1 MAAPT
6 KWNKKLQSSLC
17 TFTGSSDVED
27 QACISH
33 TIIIFLG
40 FTFFILHVKYRSIE
54 CFVFH
59 PDSCSC
65 HLLPACCCLVACSC
79 THAWIKVGRCCADV
93 VTSSASLLVTLP
105 LDQKCFT
112 RLNWLFFCPFCKV
125 CVSSVGAARLLMLV
139 INGVCWLIWA
149 SVAKCDSI
157 RWQMRFT
164 EAGASIKVLCLE
176 PNLHTVYRLL
186 EAAKKLEESLI
197 FWLCYKHLI

>member
-54 CFVFH
+54 CLVFH

-112 RLNWLFFCPFCKV
+112 RLNWLFFAPFVKFVFHLWERLV
-125 CVSSVGAARLLMLV
+125 CWCWWLMVSVGWYELVLLTV
-139 INGVCWLIWA
+139 IL
-149 SVAKCDSI
+149 
-157 RWQMRFT
+157 
-164 EAGASIKVLCLE
+164 
-176 PNLHTVYRLL
+176 
-186 EAAKKLEESLI
+186 
-197 FWLCYKHLI
+197 